1 VPRFARLNVIASVQP
16 IHQPSDMFVAD
27 RTLGKRARW
36 TYPFRSLLDSG
47 AHLYFGSDC
56 PVETLD
62 PLRGIH
68 AAVTRQN
75 ENGEPADGWYPEERI
90 SVPAAVSAYTR
101 TAHPSDWVVLSRNI
115 FEIPP
120 REILETRVEYTI
132 VGGNIVYAANQDA

>member
-1 VPRFARLNVIASVQP
+1 
-16 IHQPSDMFVAD
+16 MFVAD
-27 RTLGKRARW
+27 RAIGKRARW

-47 AHLYFGSDC
+47 ASLLFGSDC

-75 ENGEPADGWYPEERI
+75 ENGEPTGGWYPEERI
-90 SVPAAVSAYTR
+90 TVAEAVRAFTW
-101 TAHPSDWVVLSRNI
+101 TAHPADWVVLSRNI

-120 REILETRVEYTI
+120 DEILRTKVEYTI
-132 VGGNIVYAANQDA
+132 VGGKIVYSAEDAN